1 MQQQELKD
9 GDEFVLAD
17 GKFRLGFFNLTSKNS
32 YLGIW
37 YGGDSLTN
45 VVWFANSNAPLF
57 GNFISPIIDDYGSL
71 KISYSKMGPSIS
83 LNPGQEASNCIAVLL
98 DTGNFV
104 PRELNSDGTVKRELW
119 QSFDY
124 PTETLLLGMKL
135 GFNKKK
141 WTNLVSK
148 FMEK

>member
-57 GNFISPIIDDYGSL
+57 GQFY
-71 KISYSKMGPSIS
+71 KSY
-83 LNPGQEASNCIAVLL
+83 
-98 DTGNFV
+98 D
-104 PRELNSDGTVKRELW
+104 
-119 QSFDY
+119 
-124 PTETLLLGMKL
+124 
-135 GFNKKK
+135 
-141 WTNLVSK
+141 
-148 FMEK
+148 